1 MPLPIFGKQPKNPA
15 DVVRSLK
22 EALVVLE
29 SKNPQSQ
36 SEGAGITSNDKSIQT
51 NSYSCLNISVA
62 SYSLLIEFRGIRW
75 SWSASKR

>member
-15 DVVRSLK
+15 DVARSLK

-51 NSYSCLNISVA
+51 NS
-62 SYSLLIEFRGIRW
+62 
-75 SWSASKR
+75 

>member
-29 SKNPQSQ
+29 SKNPQTQ

-51 NSYSCLNISVA
+51 NS
-62 SYSLLIEFRGIRW
+62 
-75 SWSASKR
+75 